1 LFAFSGRPIIGL
13 AMKLDSKLFDG
24 IRIRPDAKAAEK
36 AKAPLCEWQGCE
48 EPGVF
53 KAPRGRDHEGQY
65 LHFCVDHVRQYNKSY
80 NYFSGLN
87 DKDIQSY
94 LKDAMTGH
102 RPTWTMG
109 ADKGQAKTTQ
119 APLRSARRWS
129 GRTRDPFNLFEDGA
143 AAAAERR
150 PKPVRS
156 LEAKAFETMNLPVEA
171 AAPDIRARYKALVK
185 QYHPDSNGGDRGHED
200 RLREVIQA
208 YKLLKQSGFC

>member
-1 LFAFSGRPIIGL
+1 
-13 AMKLDSKLFDG
+13 MKLDSKLFDG
-24 IRIRPDAKAAEK
+24 IRVRPDRKTAEK
-36 AKAPLCEWQGCE
+36 AKAPTCEWQGCE
-48 EPGVF
+48 APGIYR
-53 KAPRGRDHEGQY
+53 APRGRDQEGQY
-65 LHFCVDHVRQYNKSY
+65 FHFCVDHVRQYNKSY

-109 ADKGQAKTTQ
+109 ADKGTGAAATTGQ
-119 APLRSARRWS
+119 PPLRAKRWN
-129 GRTRDPFNLFEDGA
+129 GRPRDAFNLFGDEA
-143 AAAAERR
+143 AAAKARR

-156 LEAKAFETMNLPVEA
+156 LEAKAFETMNLSAEA
-171 AAPDIRARYKALVK
+171 SGEAIRARYKLLVK

>member
-1 LFAFSGRPIIGL
+1 
-13 AMKLDSKLFDG
+13 MKLDSKLFDG
-24 IRIRPDAKAAEK
+24 IRIRPDAKVAEK
-36 AKAPLCEWQGCE
+36 AKAPVCEWQGCE
-48 EPGVF
+48 EPGIY

-109 ADKGQAKTTQ
+109 ADKGASPAGQPPPRA
-119 APLRSARRWS
+119 AGRRWS
-129 GRTRDPFNLFEDGA
+129 GRTRDPFNLFEES
-143 AAAAERR
+143 AAAERRR

-156 LEAKAFETMNLPVEA
+156 LEAKAFETMNLAPEA
-171 AAPDIRARYKALVK
+171 PATEIRARYKALVK

>member
-1 LFAFSGRPIIGL
+1 
-13 AMKLDSKLFDG
+13 MKLDSKLFDG
-24 IRIRPDAKAAEK
+24 IRIRPDRQAAEK
-36 AKAPLCEWQGCE
+36 AKAPVCDWQGCE
-48 EPGVF
+48 APGTH
-53 KAPRGRDHEGQY
+53 KAPRGRDFEGQY
-65 LHFCVDHVRQYNKSY
+65 LNFCVDHVRQYNKSY

-109 ADKGQAKTTQ
+109 AERGAAKTQ
-119 APLRSARRWS
+119 APLRARRWS
-129 GRTRDPFNLFEDGA
+129 GRTRDPFRLFEEGA
-143 AAAAERR
+143 AEAEAAARSR

-156 LEAKAFETMNLPVEA
+156 LEAKAFDTMDLPHEA
-171 AAPDIRARYKALVK
+171 TPPAIRARYKSLVK